1 MKKLYSLVL
10 ATFLSVSMSYG
21 QAVWDLGSGD
31 FSFTTW
37 SPDAAAGTY
46 PAGLKFKQYTLA
58 SADPTS
64 TDDPS
69 TDWKCFYNLTARS
82 RIVGRGDSGIAFI
95 NTQTNQNDLQCD
107 SVDANTIV
115 GGKAG
120 AAVVTLSS
128 TGRESLTI
136 SFVAGTDLQSDGTPT
151 PRVYDL
157 VLQARPDSV
166 SAWTDFSAG
175 TYSTAGASPNSVQSF
190 SGIVLPFE
198 YNNQSI
204 VQVRWKAYQSN
215 AGVGSRPRLTLDD
228 IAISSSIFTG
238 INPVSG
244 KASFE
249 VYPNPSSQEINFTKP
264 VSGQILDATGRVVM
278 NLNASTKVDVS
289 AFQTGLYFLRS
300 TAGEIVKVSIK

>member
-1 MKKLYSLVL
+1 MKKLYSLVVV
-10 ATFLSVSMSYG
+10 AFLTVSVSYG

-37 SPDAAAGTY
+37 SPDAAPGTY

-58 SADPTS
+58 STDPTS
-64 TDDPS
+64 TDDPAA
-69 TDWKCFYNLTARS
+69 DWKCYYNLTARS

-95 NTQTNQNDLQCD
+95 NTQNNQNDLQCD

-128 TGRESLTI
+128 TGREALTI
-136 SFVAGTDLQSDGTPT
+136 SYVAGIDLQSDGTPT
-151 PRVYDL
+151 PRVYEM

-166 SAWTDFSAG
+166 SAWNDFAAG
-175 TYSTAGASPNSVQSF
+175 TYSTAGASANSIQSF

-198 YNNQSI
+198 YNNKPI
-204 VQVRWKAYQSN
+204 VQVRWKAYQAN
-215 AGVGSRPRLTLDD
+215 AGVGSRPRVTLDD

-238 INPVSG
+238 INTVAG
-244 KASFE
+244 KASFD
-249 VYPNPSSQEINFTKP
+249 VYPNPASNEINFTKP

-278 NLNASTKVDVS
+278 NLNASTKADVS
-289 AFQTGLYFLRS
+289 AFQTGLYFLHSS
-300 TAGEIVKVSIK
+300 TGEIVKVSIK